1 MTLSAVPTISD
12 SITAAELAGHLKC
25 ARETVYRMARR
36 KVNPIPHIRVG
47 REYRFYLQDVKNHL
61 SAKPTAWKQ
70 STRSLG
76 RKRAA

>member
-1 MTLSAVPTISD
+1 MTLSAVPTLED

-61 SAKPTAWKQ
+61 SAKPIAWKQ
-70 STRSLG
+70 STRSTA
-76 RKRAA
+76 RRRAA